1 MQGTNTAFLVAAYAI
16 LWVALV
22 VYIAWIA
29 LRLRGVRTDVEA
41 VRELVEE
48 RDRAASREAHVNGG
62 TV

>member
-16 LWVALV
+16 FWVALV

-48 RDRAASREAHVNGG
+48 RDQAASREARVNGG